1 MRRNMRRR
9 RRRNDTVILFIILG
23 VILALAILAICLL
36 LKSPVS
42 KKATVEVGTDVTLDL
57 FIEDAKKAENADFLT
72 DLALVDTDKL
82 GQYPVQIEC
91 GGKIYD
97 STLIVEDTV
106 APVATAKDATAKLGI
121 MPNAEDCVTDILD
134 KTEVDITYKT
144 EPDVSKEGE
153 TEAVVV
159 LKDEGGNATEI
170 KVKITVVSDTEP
182 PVIEGA
188 KDIIVEVGDTVSYRK
203 DIVVTDNEDSNP
215 TLTID
220 SSLVDLDTP
229 GEYVATYTAT
239 DKSGNATIVAIQ
251 VIVEEKGPK
260 KDRDEVYAL
269 AQKVLDDIIDD
280 SMTDMEKAFA
290 IYRWTNRNIMYTGT
304 ADKTHWTIGAYEA
317 FTKRAGDCY
326 SYYAAAKAMF
336 DVVGIENVDIVKS
349 DTSHS
354 SHFWSIINLG
364 DGWYHVDCTPRK
376 GSGDLFFMV
385 TDAELEA
392 YSVNHKNSH
401 IFDGSLYPER
411 ATESVQDKVDYTNGV
426 IKD

>member
-159 LKDEGGNATEI
+159 LKDEGGNTTEV

-220 SSLVDLDTP
+220 SSSVDLDIP

-269 AQKVLDDIIDD
+269 AQKVLDNIIDD

-290 IYRWTNRNIMYTGT
+290 VYRWTSRNIMYTGT

-336 DVVGIENVDIVKS
+336 DVLGIENVDIVKS

-401 IFDGSLYPER
+401 IFEGSLYPER

>member
-239 DKSGNATIVAIQ
+239 DKSGNASIVAIQ

>member
-23 VILALAILAICLL
+23 VILALAVLAICLL

-239 DKSGNATIVAIQ
+239 DKSGNASIVAIQ

-401 IFDGSLYPER
+401 IFEGSLYPER

>member
-23 VILALAILAICLL
+23 VILALAVLAICFV

-57 FIEDAKKAENADFLT
+57 FIEDAKKAENAGFLT
-72 DLALVDTDKL
+72 DLMLVDTDKL

-97 STLIVEDTV
+97 SILVVEDTV

-239 DKSGNATIVAIQ
+239 DKSGNASIVAIQ

-290 IYRWTNRNIMYTGT
+290 ICLWTNRNIMYTST

>member
-1 MRRNMRRR
+1 MEAGCDITM
-9 RRRNDTVILFIILG
+9 
-23 VILALAILAICLL
+23 
-36 LKSPVS
+36 
-42 KKATVEVGTDVTLDL
+42 DL
-57 FIEDAKKAENADFLT
+57 FVEDAKKAENSYFFT
-72 DLALVDTDKL
+72 DMSMIDTNKP
-82 GQYPVQIEC
+82 GKYTVQIDC

-97 STLIVEDTV
+97 STLSVKDTV
-106 APVATAKDATAKLGI
+106 APVATAKSVTTKVGEV
-121 MPNAEDCVTDILD
+121 PNSIDCVTDIID
-134 KTEVDITYKT
+134 VTTVDITYKT

-153 TEAVVV
+153 TKAIVV
-159 LKDEGGNATEI
+159 LKDEGGNTTE
-170 KVKITVVSDTEP
+170 VTVNVTVVSDVIP
-182 PVIEGA
+182 PVIEGV
-188 KDIIVEVGDTVSYRK
+188 KNITVEVGETVSYRK
-203 DIVVTDNEDSNP
+203 NVIVTDNEDTNP

-220 SSLVDLDTP
+220 NSGVDLDTP
-229 GEYVATYTAT
+229 GEYTVVYTAT
-239 DKSGNATIVAIQ
+239 DAAGNTSIAEIT

-260 KDRDEVYAL
+260 RDLDEVYAL
-269 AQKVLDDIIDD
+269 AQKVLDKIIDD

-290 IYRWTNRNIMYTGT
+290 VYRWTSRNIMYTGT

-336 DVVGIENVDIVKS
+336 EVLGIENVDIVKS

-385 TDAELEA
+385 TDEELEA
-392 YSVNHKNSH
+392 YSVSHKNSH

-411 ATESVQDKVDYTNGV
+411 ATDSVQDKVDYTNGV
-426 IKD
+426 IKN

>member
-1 MRRNMRRR
+1 MRRSRRR
-9 RRRNDTVILFIILG
+9 RRRKNYTAVFIAILAVI
-23 VILALAILAICLL
+23 VALAILAICLV
-36 LKSPVS
+36 LKSPVN
-42 KKATVEVGTDVTLDL
+42 KKVTMEAGCDITMDL
-57 FIEDAKKAENADFLT
+57 FVEDAKKAENSYFFT
-72 DLALVDTDKL
+72 DMSMIDTNKP
-82 GQYPVQIEC
+82 GKYTVQIDC

-97 STLIVEDTV
+97 STLSVKDTV
-106 APVATAKDATAKLGI
+106 APVATAKSVTAKVGEV
-121 MPNAEDCVTDILD
+121 PNAIDCVTDIID
-134 KTEVDITYKT
+134 VTTVDITYKT

-153 TEAVVV
+153 TKAIVV
-159 LKDEGGNATEI
+159 LKDEGGNTTE
-170 KVKITVVSDTEP
+170 VTVNVTVVSDVIP
-182 PVIEGA
+182 PVIEGV
-188 KDIIVEVGDTVSYRK
+188 KNITVEVGETVSYRK
-203 DIVVTDNEDSNP
+203 NVIVTDNEDTNP

-220 SSLVDLDTP
+220 NSGVDLDTP
-229 GEYVATYTAT
+229 GEYTVVYTAT
-239 DKSGNATIVAIQ
+239 DAAGNTSIAEIT

-260 KDRDEVYAL
+260 RDLVEVYAL
-269 AQKVLDDIIDD
+269 AQKVLDKIIDD

-290 IYRWTNRNIMYTGT
+290 VYRWTSRNIMYTGT

-336 DVVGIENVDIVKS
+336 EVLGIENVDIVKS

-385 TDAELEA
+385 TDEELEA
-392 YSVNHKNSH
+392 YSVSHKNSH

-411 ATESVQDKVDYTNGV
+411 ATDSVQDKVDYTNGV
-426 IKD
+426 IKN

>member
-57 FIEDAKKAENADFLT
+57 FIEDAKKAENAGFLT

-97 STLIVEDTV
+97 SILVVEDTV
-106 APVATAKDATAKLGI
+106 APVATAKDATARLGI
-121 MPNAEDCVTDILD
+121 MPNAEDCVTDVLD

-144 EPDVSKEGE
+144 KPDVSKEGE

-239 DKSGNATIVAIQ
+239 DKSGNASIVAIQ

-392 YSVNHKNSH
+392 YSVKHKNSH

>member
-1 MRRNMRRR
+1 MRRSRRR
-9 RRRNDTVILFIILG
+9 RRRKNYTAVFIAILAVI
-23 VILALAILAICLL
+23 VALAILAICLV
-36 LKSPVS
+36 LKSPVN
-42 KKATVEVGTDVTLDL
+42 KKVTMEAGCDITMDL
-57 FIEDAKKAENADFLT
+57 FVEDAKKAENSYFFT
-72 DLALVDTDKL
+72 DMSMIDTNKP
-82 GQYPVQIEC
+82 GKYTVQIDC

-97 STLIVEDTV
+97 STLSVKDTV
-106 APVATAKDATAKLGI
+106 APVATAKSVTTKVGEV
-121 MPNAEDCVTDILD
+121 PNSIDCVTDIID
-134 KTEVDITYKT
+134 VTTVDITYKT

-153 TEAVVV
+153 TKAIVV
-159 LKDEGGNATEI
+159 LKDEGGNTTE
-170 KVKITVVSDTEP
+170 VTVNVTVVSDVIP
-182 PVIEGA
+182 PVIEGV
-188 KDIIVEVGDTVSYRK
+188 KNITVEVGETVSYRK
-203 DIVVTDNEDSNP
+203 NVIVTDNEDTNP

-220 SSLVDLDTP
+220 NSGVDLDTP
-229 GEYVATYTAT
+229 GEYTVVYTAT
-239 DKSGNATIVAIQ
+239 DAAGNTSIAEIT

-260 KDRDEVYAL
+260 RDLDEVYAL
-269 AQKVLDDIIDD
+269 AQKVLDKIIDD

-290 IYRWTNRNIMYTGT
+290 VYRWTSRNIMYTGT

-336 DVVGIENVDIVKS
+336 EVLGIENVDIVKS

-385 TDAELEA
+385 TDEELEA
-392 YSVNHKNSH
+392 YSVSHKNSH

-411 ATESVQDKVDYTNGV
+411 ATDSVQDKVDYTNGV
-426 IKD
+426 IKN

>member
-23 VILALAILAICLL
+23 VILALAVLAICFV

-57 FIEDAKKAENADFLT
+57 FIEDAKKAENAGFLT
-72 DLALVDTDKL
+72 DLTLIDTDKL

-97 STLIVEDTV
+97 STLVVEDTV
-106 APVATAKDATAKLGI
+106 APVATAKDATARLGI
-121 MPNAEDCVTDILD
+121 MPNAEDCVTDVLD

-144 EPDVSKEGE
+144 KPDVSKEGE

-159 LKDEGGNATEI
+159 LKDEGGNTTEI

-229 GEYVATYTAT
+229 GKYVATYTAT
-239 DKSGNATIVAIQ
+239 DKSGNASIVAIQ

-392 YSVNHKNSH
+392 YSVKHKNSH

>member
-1 MRRNMRRR
+1 MRRR

-159 LKDEGGNATEI
+159 LKDEGGNTTEV

-220 SSLVDLDTP
+220 SSSVDLDIP

-269 AQKVLDDIIDD
+269 AQKVLDNIIDD

-290 IYRWTNRNIMYTGT
+290 VYRWTSRNIMYTGT

-336 DVVGIENVDIVKS
+336 DVLGIENVDIVKS

-401 IFDGSLYPER
+401 IFEGSLYPER